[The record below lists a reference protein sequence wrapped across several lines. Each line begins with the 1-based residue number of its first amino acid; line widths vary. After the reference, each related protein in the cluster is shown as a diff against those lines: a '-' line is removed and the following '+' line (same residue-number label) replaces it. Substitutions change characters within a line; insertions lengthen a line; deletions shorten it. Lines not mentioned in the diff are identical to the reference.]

1 MKKLIE
7 KTLKNIDVFCKISV
21 FTSILLLLAS
31 EATNILSGYMC
42 NPTVYMTRVFVI
54 INFVMLFL
62 AKKSTTTN

>member
-21 FTSILLLLAS
+21 FTSIVLLLAS
-31 EATNILSGYMC
+31 EAINIFSGYMC